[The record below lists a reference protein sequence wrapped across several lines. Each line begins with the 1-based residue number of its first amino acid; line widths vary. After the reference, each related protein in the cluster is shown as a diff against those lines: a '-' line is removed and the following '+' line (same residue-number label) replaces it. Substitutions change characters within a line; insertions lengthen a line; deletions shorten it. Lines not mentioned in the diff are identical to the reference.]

1 MRTESAS
8 NNAVFF
14 GAGWH
19 FIIGASFLGVL
30 SALCLHHLSPAFVM
44 FAQSSQKLRRG
55 VVEGALL
62 GFSGAGFHALSV
74 A

>member
-30 SALCLHHLSPAFVM
+30 GALCLHHLSPAFVM

-55 VVEGALL
+55 LVELSL
-62 GFSGAGFHALSV
+62 FIFCRAGFHTRSV